1 MIVVST
7 KIYCKNKKRKKI
19 RNKYLWANSIIY
31 YDQDDKCPV
40 IEG

>member
-7 KIYCKNKKRKKI
+7 KIYCKNKKGKRF

>member
-7 KIYCKNKKRKKI
+7 KMYCKNKTNQKP
-19 RNKYLWANSIIY
+19 RNKFLWANSIIY

>member
-7 KIYCKNKKRKKI
+7 KIYVKNKVNQNQ
-19 RNKYLWANSIIY
+19 RNKFLWANSIIY
-31 YDQDDKCPV
+31 YEEDENCPV

>member
-7 KIYCKNKKRKKI
+7 KIYCKNKRDKKI

-31 YDQDDKCPV
+31 CDQDEMCPV